1 MNTYQDIDFEKLS
14 LPQLIDYIVVKHHQ
28 YAKQLLLLIGNHLD
42 ELLINNDKCQDVIQ
56 PLYNAFEQLRM
67 YLDSHFHK
75 EENILFPFF
84 KKFNYPNDL
93 SKEGSLII
101 NLSENPIKLMQS
113 EHEQINRL
121 FGEIRKT
128 TNNFELIPSCSQEL
142 KLCYAEL
149 SELEH
154 ELKMHTYM
162 ENKVLFPVVR
172 KAQ

>member
-1 MNTYQDIDFEKLS
+1 MNTYQHIDFEKLS

-28 YAKQLLLLIGNHLD
+28 YAKQLLLLISNHLD
-42 ELLINNDKCQDVIQ
+42 ELLINNDKCQDVVQ

-84 KKFNYPNDL
+84 KKFNHSNDL
-93 SKEGSLII
+93 GTENSLKI
-101 NLSENPIKLMQS
+101 NLCENPIKLMQN
-113 EHEQINRL
+113 EHEQINYL
-121 FGEIRKT
+121 FEKIKKI
-128 TNNFELIPSCSQEL
+128 TNNFEEIPLCSQEL

-154 ELKMHTYM
+154 ELEMHTYM

-172 KAQ
+172 NLQ